1 MTQTQ
6 RTTKGVPVSKRA
18 LIQRIN
24 RRLARDGEKLYATR
38 GRRAFQ
44 DLGEFHVIDVDRNF
58 VAQKDVD
65 LEELG
70 RNLKVLSPWE
80 KLFNPDL

>member
-1 MTQTQ
+1 MTQTKC
-6 RTTKGVPVSKRA
+6 TTRRVLVSKRA

-24 RRLARDGEKLYATR
+24 RRLVREGEKLYATR
-38 GRRAFQ
+38 GRKSFQ
-44 DLGEFHVIDVDRNF
+44 DLGEFYIIDVGRNF

-70 RNLKVLSPWE
+70 RELKVLSPWE

>member
-6 RTTKGVPVSKRA
+6 RATGRVLVSKRA

-24 RRLARDGEKLYATR
+24 RRLVRDGEKLHATR
-38 GRRAFQ
+38 GQRASL
-44 DLGEFHVIDVDRNF
+44 DLGEFYVIDVYRNF

-70 RNLKVLSPWE
+70 RELKVLSPWE
-80 KLFNPDL
+80 KLYNPDL